1 VIDSRERVGELS
13 VKEGGGGDEW
23 GRVEQKGKVKWDM
36 NSQRVMLMVG

>member
-13 VKEGGGGDEW
+13 VKEGGEGDEW
-23 GRVEQKGKVKWDM
+23 GRVEQKGKVKWNM